1 MEVMNCSRCKR
12 LFNWVTGEKICAN
25 CKKEL
30 EEKFQEVKQF
40 IKDNPGNNINQVS
53 EACEVPV
60 KQIKKWVREER
71 LTFTDDSLVGLT
83 CERCGAMIHS
93 GKFCA
98 QCAGSLENSLNGLY
112 RAAHEAPKKTGGGK
126 MRFLE

>member
-12 LFNWVTGEKICAN
+12 LFNWVTGERICAN

-30 EEKFQEVKQF
+30 EEKQF

-60 KQIKKWVREER
+60 TQIKKWVREER

-112 RAAHEAPKKTGGGK
+112 RAAHEAHKKTGAGK